1 MRSVDAAPE
10 EPTTDPAAA
19 RGPLV
24 PASDGSTRGRILDVA
39 MRRFA
44 RSGFGASVRSIAS
57 DAGVSPALVI
67 HHFGSK
73 DKLHAACDEYVL
85 AWIRDVKRD
94 SIGRAAGG
102 NLLQVLAAADQYA
115 PLVGY
120 VLRSLQAGGAV
131 GREFTEHMIADAEV
145 YTAEAVRDGVVRPS
159 RDEAARV
166 RYLVYSALGA
176 MLLSVT
182 LDPPQDAEDVTAAM
196 RRFMDELYLPMLELF
211 TEGFLT
217 TRRMLDD
224 YLLYVPDPPGGAQA
238 PTDGTPTHDEEEP

>member
-1 MRSVDAAPE
+1 
-10 EPTTDPAAA
+10 
-19 RGPLV
+19 
-24 PASDGSTRGRILDVA
+24 
-39 MRRFA
+39 
-44 RSGFGASVRSIAS
+44 
-57 DAGVSPALVI
+57 
-67 HHFGSK
+67 
-73 DKLHAACDEYVL
+73 
-85 AWIRDVKRD
+85 
-94 SIGRAAGG
+94 
-102 NLLQVLAAADQYA
+102 
-115 PLVGY
+115 
-120 VLRSLQAGGAV
+120 GGAV

-238 PTDGTPTHDEEEP
+238 PTDGTPHHDEEEP

>member
-1 MRSVDAAPE
+1 MRSVDAAAEDTARPSGPVV
-10 EPTTDPAAA
+10 PTP
-19 RGPLV
+19 
-24 PASDGSTRGRILDVA
+24 DGSTRGRILDAA
-39 MRRFA
+39 MLRFA
-44 RSGFGASVRSIAS
+44 RSGFGASVRSIAA
-57 DAGVSPALVI
+57 DAGVSAALVI

-73 DKLHAACDEYVL
+73 DKLHEATDEYVL
-85 AWIRDVKRD
+85 TWIREVKRQ
-94 SIGRAAGG
+94 SIGLAAGG

-131 GREFTEHMIADAEV
+131 GREFTEHMIADAQE
-145 YTAEAVRDGVVRPS
+145 YTSEAVREGVLRPS

-166 RYLVYSALGA
+166 RYLVYSSLGA

-182 LDPPQDAEDVTAAM
+182 LDPPRDPEDVSAAM

-224 YLLYVPDPPGGAQA
+224 YLLYVPDPPAGAQDPA
-238 PTDGTPTHDEEEP
+238 DGTPTHDEEEP